1 MQHIDRIEQLFMHQ
15 CIWCERSCLM
25 MCAHIPIFE
34 DKQLLEISHVMMS
47 FFASRSSSCF
57 FLIYSSAVVDGSKN
71 RPDLHFPP
79 RIKAKIS
86 EYASNFNVQITL
98 SFLVIRIENTPD
110 FHLAPRQQRK
120 KFQIF
125 HQFTTDVEFGD

>member
-1 MQHIDRIEQLFMHQ
+1 MKNRN
-15 CIWCERSCLM
+15 
-25 MCAHIPIFE
+25 
-34 DKQLLEISHVMMS
+34 LLTAE
-47 FFASRSSSCF
+47 
-57 FLIYSSAVVDGSKN
+57 VVDWSKN

-79 RIKAKIS
+79 RTKAKIT

>member
-1 MQHIDRIEQLFMHQ
+1 MENTR
-15 CIWCERSCLM
+15 
-25 MCAHIPIFE
+25 
-34 DKQLLEISHVMMS
+34 
-47 FFASRSSSCF
+47 
-57 FLIYSSAVVDGSKN
+57 
-71 RPDLHFPP
+71 DLHFPP

-86 EYASNFNVQITL
+86 EYAPILTFQITL

-110 FHLAPRQQRK
+110 FRSGK

>member
-1 MQHIDRIEQLFMHQ
+1 MKNRN
-15 CIWCERSCLM
+15 
-25 MCAHIPIFE
+25 
-34 DKQLLEISHVMMS
+34 LLTAE
-47 FFASRSSSCF
+47 
-57 FLIYSSAVVDGSKN
+57 VVDGSKN

-110 FHLAPRQQRK
+110 FILPPGSSGKNFRFFINSPQTLNLVIKLKFPK
-120 KFQIF
+120 KSEIF
-125 HQFTTDVEFGD
+125 GFEKFYKNYFIFFLFKKWKKVIKI